1 VKSKGALSRSALLV
15 LILLLGFAPPAET
28 QSFGRWWWQAQ
39 VGIEQWSNENR
50 TADTSL
56 SKYGQLGL
64 RLSGSLNGFV
74 VHPSIASF
82 RLDLDTLFSRFDD
95 SVLSASDDFGGGLE
109 LKILPRGGYPLR
121 LGFKSTSFAYGL
133 PPDGDPATLLTR
145 PDRTFE
151 WLGDWQVNRGLF
163 RGLLL
168 AFNRTNIDFL
178 DPEAREGIHEQNLVQ
193 WSRTTG
199 KIRHQIRA
207 RRRYDL
213 YGTRDFE
220 REDLALYLDERS
232 IQTAPWSWMFTGSG
246 ISYTTKSNGREDN
259 VDQFRVFGKAFRPI
273 RRADRIELELN
284 GDSFRTEAEG
294 ASLRYGL
301 RGSYRWYPKPH
312 LQVAPFLGY
321 VAQDSDTI
329 SFRSPR
335 IGLSVI
341 WNRQGP
347 KLRSVLGF
355 TSNTGQVRTSGTTED
370 SDQRQTSFAL
380 TETLTYGNPRRL
392 LAELELGLSHNELD
406 LRRRPL
412 FDDESD
418 LIRAF
423 ERDDTARVRTKLRRI
438 WGPRNLNFWLDWEHM
453 DSSGELQP
461 IPFVSDTFS
470 ANLQYTDRKISA
482 IATVGDTSIDR
493 LEGNNQELRFGTAS
507 ISWRPLYFLRLDAYY
522 RANRQSLILAPSL
535 DTQSVEMR
543 LHVEMGLLIFEARVF
558 EATEEFVD
566 SPSRTNRGFNWS
578 VRRRFGGWLPIVSA
592 PKRRGT
598 IR

>member
-1 VKSKGALSRSALLV
+1 
-15 LILLLGFAPPAET
+15 
-28 QSFGRWWWQAQ
+28 
-39 VGIEQWSNENR
+39 
-50 TADTSL
+50 
-56 SKYGQLGL
+56 
-64 RLSGSLNGFV
+64 
-74 VHPSIASF
+74 H
-82 RLDLDTLFSRFDD
+82 LDTLLDRFDD
-95 SVLSASDDFGGGLE
+95 STLSSSNDLGGGLE
-109 LKILPRGGYPLR
+109 FEILPNGGYPLR
-121 LGFKSTSFAYGL
+121 LGFRTASFAYGL

-145 PDRTFE
+145 PDRTTE
-151 WLGDWQVNRGLF
+151 WQGQWHARKGLLK
-163 RGLLL
+163 GLLL
-168 AFNRTNIDFL
+168 AFDRTNIDFL
-178 DPEAREGIHEQNLVQ
+178 DPEAREGVHEQNLVQ
-193 WSRTTG
+193 WSRNTG
-199 KIRHQIRA
+199 KVRHQLRL
-207 RRRYDL
+207 RRRLDV

-232 IQTAPWSWMFTGSG
+232 TQGAVWNWMFTGSG
-246 ISYTTKSNGREDN
+246 ISYTTKSHDREDD
-259 VDQFRVFGKAFRPI
+259 VDQFRVFGKAFRPM

-284 GDSFRTEAEG
+284 GDSFRTGSEG
-294 ASLRYGL
+294 PSLRYGL
-301 RGSYRWYPKPH
+301 RGSYRWYPKPE

-321 VAQDSDTI
+321 VAQDSDRI

-355 TSNTGQVRTSGTTED
+355 TSNTGQVTTSGSTED
-370 SDQRQTSFAL
+370 SDQRQTAFAL

-423 ERDDTARVRTKLRRI
+423 ERDDSARVRTKLRRI
-438 WGPRNLNFWLDWEHM
+438 WGQRNLNFWLDWEHL
-453 DSSGELQP
+453 DSTGELQP

-470 ANLQYTDRKISA
+470 ANLQYTDRKFNA

-493 LEGNNQELRFGTAS
+493 VEGNNQELQFATAS
-507 ISWRPLYFLRLDAYY
+507 ISWRPLYFLRLDAFY
-522 RANRQSLILAPSL
+522 RLNRQSLILAPSL
-535 DTQSVEMR
+535 DVQSLEVR

-578 VRRRFGGWLPIVSA
+578 VRRRFGGW
-592 PKRRGT
+592 
-598 IR
+598 